1 MHKDLENRNILL
13 IFVLYPNIKDMAK
26 KEIDTTSLY
35 IATHN
40 IKLYR
45 DEFKYNDWKSY
56 CKILGVSPSSEV
68 VFVPFP
74 KKMVVV
80 LK

>member
-1 MHKDLENRNILL
+1 
-13 IFVLYPNIKDMAK
+13 MAK
-26 KEIDTTSLY
+26 KKIDTTSLY

-45 DEFKYNDWKSY
+45 DEFKYKDWKSY